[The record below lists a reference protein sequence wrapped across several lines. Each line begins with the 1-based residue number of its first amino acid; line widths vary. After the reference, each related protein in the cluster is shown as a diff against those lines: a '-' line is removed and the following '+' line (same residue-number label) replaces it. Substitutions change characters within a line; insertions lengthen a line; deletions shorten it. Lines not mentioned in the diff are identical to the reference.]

1 MGLIELDQGLTDEQK
16 AIRDEARRFFM
27 NVWRPASIK
36 LDKLADPRDVIA
48 KDSLYWEVMRKTY
61 ELGYHKLR
69 MPKAVG
75 GLELD
80 AMTGVLVAEEE
91 GYASADFAISLGCHG
106 FPYNFAMMSQKPELL
121 EWVKAYCDDTQAKWT
136 GCWAITEP
144 DHGSDW
150 ILWQGDNAGNP
161 KVAPQVV
168 AIEEGDH
175 YIINGQK
182 ASWVSNGSIASHAAL
197 FVTFDRAKGMTA
209 CGIAVVPLNLP
220 GVSRGKPLNKIG
232 QRALN
237 QGEIFFDNVKVPKDY
252 FFITDP
258 MMYRMIAE
266 STLASANAGMGSI
279 FTGLAAA
286 AFDEAL
292 AYAKQRVQ
300 GGRPIIE
307 HQSVKA
313 RIFEMFELVEAA
325 RALSRRVILYAR
337 QGMMPAVHYS
347 IASKVFCT
355 EAAFKVSSMALQIF
369 GGYGTSKEF
378 VIEKL
383 FRDARASMIE
393 DGVNETLGLAAA
405 DKVADLG

>member
-1 MGLIELDQGLTDEQK
+1 MGLIELDQTLTDEQR

-36 LDKLADPRDVIA
+36 LDKLADPKDVIA
-48 KDSLYWEVMRKTY
+48 KNSLYWDVMRQTY
-61 ELGYHKLR
+61 SLGYHKMR
-69 MPKAVG
+69 MPKIVG
-75 GLELD
+75 GLEADPMAGL
-80 AMTGVLVAEEE
+80 LESEEM
-91 GYASADFAISLGCHG
+91 GYASSDFGISLGCHG
-106 FPYNFAMMSQKPELL
+106 FPFNFALLSGKPELIEL
-121 EWVKAYCDDTQAKWT
+121 TKAFCEDTQAKYT

-150 ILWQGDNAGNP
+150 LLWQGADAGNP
-161 KVAPQVV
+161 KMSPQVV
-168 AIEEGDH
+168 AIAEGDH

-182 ASWVSNGSIASHAAL
+182 SSWVSNGSIASHAAL
-197 FVTFDRAKGMTA
+197 FVSFDRSKGMNA

-220 GVSRGKPLNKIG
+220 GITRGKPLNKLG

-258 MMYRMIAE
+258 VMYRTIAE
-266 STLASANAGMGSI
+266 MTLASANAGMGSL

-286 AFDEAL
+286 CLDEAL

-307 HQSVKA
+307 HQGVKI

-325 RALSRRVILYAR
+325 RALSRRVLSYAR
-337 QGMMPAVHYS
+337 AGNPPMVHYS

-355 EAAFKVSSMALQIF
+355 EAAFKVSSMAMQIF
-369 GGYGTSKEF
+369 GGYGVSKEF

-405 DKVADLG
+405 DKVADIG

>member
-1 MGLIELDQGLTDEQK
+1 MGLIELDQSLTDEQK

-27 NVWRPASIK
+27 NVWRPASVK

-61 ELGYHKLR
+61 ELGYHKMR

-91 GYASADFAISLGCHG
+91 GYASSDFAISLGCHG
-106 FPYNFAMMSQKPELL
+106 FPYNFALMSQKPELL

-209 CGIAVVPLNLP
+209 NGIAVVPLNLP

-237 QGEIFFDNVKVPKDY
+237 QGEIFFDNVKVPKEF

-266 STLASANAGMGSI
+266 ATLASANAGMGSI

-307 HQSVKA
+307 HQSVKS

-337 QGMMPAVHYS
+337 AGMVPALHYS

-405 DKVADLG
+405 DKVADIG